1 MKTAPDADR
10 VPPRALP
17 SVSASLMIWGVLAS
31 LMSAQK
37 SENKPVRETTVEN
50 PAHTDLSQGRHPS
63 ASEREWA
70 ERTLAPSLDKAPEKP
85 IGAPTGTNVDEH
97 GNARFST
104 ISNAPIRRL
113 YTEAD
118 LPEDWSQDRYLGYPG
133 QPPYT
138 RGIHASGYRGKLF
151 TMRQFSG
158 FASPEETNQR
168 YKYLLEHGGS
178 GLSVAFDLPTLM
190 GYDSDH
196 PFSEGEV
203 GKCGVAIDSLEDM
216 EILFNGIDLEK
227 ITTSMTINSPASVLW
242 AMYLVVAEKQGAD
255 WKKISGTIQNDILK
269 EYIAQKEYIYPPAPS
284 MRLVIDTFE
293 FGSKFT
299 PRFNTISI
307 SGYHIR
313 EAGST
318 ALQELAFTIYDGV
331 EYVEWARRR
340 GLDVDEFGPR
350 LSFFFNAHND
360 FFEEIA
366 KYRAARK
373 IWYRLMKDRFGA
385 KQARTWLM
393 RFHTQ
398 TAGVSLTAQQ
408 PMNNIARVAIQALAA
423 VLGGTQSLHTDSYDE
438 ALALPTAEA
447 ARIALRT
454 QQIIA
459 YETGVANTID
469 PLGGSYFVEKFT
481 LDMEKGA
488 FDYFEKLDAMGG
500 MVKAIERGYPQ
511 KEIAEASYQ
520 FQRAAEAREKV
531 IVGANEFTI
540 EEESPEI
547 LYIGENVAQA
557 QTAKLKALRERR
569 SNEEVTKKLEALKK
583 AAAQEPQVKPDG
595 TISEANTMPYI
606 IEAVR
611 AYATV
616 GEICDALRSVYGTY
630 EETSIT

>member
-1 MKTAPDADR
+1 MPDSSKPVGNNLADSPVTDLFENGR
-10 VPPRALP
+10 KP
-17 SVSASLMIWGVLAS
+17 S
-31 LMSAQK
+31 K
-37 SENKPVRETTVEN
+37 SE
-50 PAHTDLSQGRHPS
+50 Q
-63 ASEREWA
+63 EWA
-70 ERTLAPSLDKAPEKP
+70 ENTLAPTLEKSPEKP
-85 IGAPTGTNVDEH
+85 IGAPTGVNRDEH
-97 GNARFST
+97 GSARFTT
-104 ISNAPIRRL
+104 ISGVPIRRL
-113 YTEAD
+113 YTPAD
-118 LPEDWSQDRYLGYPG
+118 LPADWAYDQYLKYPG

-138 RGIHASGYRGKLF
+138 RGIHASGYRGKMW

-158 FASPEETNQR
+158 FASPEETNER
-168 YKYLLEHGGS
+168 YKYLLAHGGQ

-196 PFSEGEV
+196 MMSEGEV

-216 EILFNGIDLEK
+216 EILFGGIDLEK
-227 ITTSMTINSPASVLW
+227 TTVSMTINSPASVLW
-242 AMYLVVAEKQGAD
+242 AMYLAVAEKQGAD

-293 FGSKFT
+293 FGSLFT

-318 ALQELAFTIYDGV
+318 ALQDLAFTIYDGV

-340 GLDVDEFGPR
+340 GLEVDEFGPR

-373 IWYRLMKDRFGA
+373 IWYRLMTDRFGA
-385 KQARTWLM
+385 KNQRTWLM

-438 ALALPTAEA
+438 ALALPTEEA

-459 YETGVANTID
+459 FESGVAQTVD
-469 PLGGSYFVEKFT
+469 PLGGSYFVEKQT
-481 LDMEKGA
+481 LDMENGA
-488 FDYFEKLDAMGG
+488 FDYFEKLDQMGG

-520 FQRAAEAREKV
+520 YQRAAEANEK
-531 IVGANEFTI
+531 ITVGVNDFVI
-540 EEESPEI
+540 EEESPNI
-547 LYIGENVAQA
+547 LYIDESVARA
-557 QTAKLKALRERR
+557 QEKKLKALRARR
-569 SNEEVTKKLEALKK
+569 SNEEVQRRLDALKQ
-583 AAAQEPQVKPDG
+583 AAAKTPTAG
-595 TISEANTMPYI
+595 SNGNISDANTMPYI
-606 IEAVR
+606 VDAVR

-616 GEICDALRSVYGTY
+616 GEICEALRQVYGTY
-630 EETSIT
+630 TEVSVTRLLFAVANC

>member
-1 MKTAPDADR
+1 MAEKKSSNPLVAESPIADVLEDR
-10 VPPRALP
+10 EP
-17 SVSASLMIWGVLAS
+17 SP
-31 LMSAQK
+31 
-37 SENKPVRETTVEN
+37 SEK
-50 PAHTDLSQGRHPS
+50 Q
-63 ASEREWA
+63 WA
-70 ERTLAPSLDKAPEKP
+70 EKTLAPTLEKAPERP
-85 IGAPTGTNVDEH
+85 IGAPTGTNRDEN
-97 GNARFST
+97 GYARFTT
-104 ISNAPIRRL
+104 ISGVPIRRL
-113 YTEAD
+113 YTQAD
-118 LPEDWSQDRYLGYPG
+118 LPADWNYDHYLGYPG

-168 YKYLLEHGGS
+168 YKYLLEHGGG

-196 PFSEGEV
+196 AASEGEV

-216 EILFNGIDLEK
+216 EILFGGIDLEK
-227 ITTSMTINSPASVLW
+227 TTVSMTINSPASVLW
-242 AMYLVVAEKQGAD
+242 AMYLAVAEKQGAD

-269 EYIAQKEYIYPPAPS
+269 EYIAQKEYIYPPDPS
-284 MRLVIDTFE
+284 MRLVVDTFE

-318 ALQELAFTIYDGV
+318 ALQELAFTLYDGI
-331 EYVEWARRR
+331 EYVEWALRR
-340 GLDVDEFGPR
+340 GLEVDEFGPR

-373 IWYRLMKDRFGA
+373 IWYQVMKGRFNA
-385 KQARTWLM
+385 KNERTRLM

-408 PMNNIARVAIQALAA
+408 PLNNIARAALQALAA
-423 VLGGTQSLHTDSYDE
+423 VLGGTQSLHIDGYDE
-438 ALALPTAEA
+438 ALALPTEEA

-459 YETGVANTID
+459 YESGVAQTVD
-469 PLGGSYFVEKFT
+469 PLGGSYFLENLT
-481 LDMEKGA
+481 LQMESGA
-488 FDYFEKLDAMGG
+488 FDYFGKLDAMGG

-520 FQRAAEAREKV
+520 FQRAAEAKEKI
-531 IVGANEFTI
+531 IVGANEFVI
-540 EEESPEI
+540 EEESPNI
-547 LYIGENVAQA
+547 LYIDESVARHQS
-557 QTAKLKALRERR
+557 AKLKALRARR
-569 SNEEVTKKLEALKK
+569 SNDEVQRRLDALKK
-583 AAAQEPQVKPDG
+583 AAAQEPKAESNGNVSP
-595 TISEANTMPYI
+595 ANTMPYI
-606 IEAVR
+606 IDAVR

-616 GEICDALRSVYGTY
+616 GEICDALRDVYGAYT
-630 EETSIT
+630 EASIT

>member
-1 MKTAPDADR
+1 MADKKTSKQVAESPIQDVFEKRRPAP
-10 VPPRALP
+10 
-17 SVSASLMIWGVLAS
+17 
-31 LMSAQK
+31 
-37 SENKPVRETTVEN
+37 SEK
-50 PAHTDLSQGRHPS
+50 D
-63 ASEREWA
+63 WA
-70 ERTLAPSLDKAPEKP
+70 EKTLGPSLEKQPEKP
-85 IGAPTGTNVDEH
+85 IGAPTGINKDEN
-97 GNARFST
+97 GNARFTT
-104 ISNAPIRRL
+104 ISGVPVRRL
-113 YTEAD
+113 YTQAD
-118 LPEDWSQDRYLGYPG
+118 LPEDWNYEQYLNYPG

-168 YKYLLEHGGS
+168 YKYLLQHGGG

-196 PFSEGEV
+196 PASEGEV

-242 AMYLVVAEKQGAD
+242 AMYLVVAEKQGGD
-255 WKKISGTIQNDILK
+255 WKKLGGTIQNDILK

-299 PRFNTISI
+299 PKWNTVSI

-318 ALQELAFTIYDGV
+318 ALQELAFTVYDGV
-331 EYVEWARRR
+331 EYVEWALRR

-373 IWYRLMKDRFGA
+373 IWYRLMKDRFRA
-385 KQARTWLM
+385 KNDRTRLM
-393 RFHTQ
+393 RFHSQ

-423 VLGGTQSLHTDSYDE
+423 VLGGTQSLHCDGYDE

-459 YETGVANTID
+459 YESGVAQTID
-469 PLGGSYFVEKFT
+469 PLGGSYFVEKMT
-481 LDMEKGA
+481 LEMEKGA
-488 FDYFEKLDAMGG
+488 FDYFDKMDGMGG
-500 MVKAIERGYPQ
+500 MVKAIERGFPQ

-520 FQRAAEAREKV
+520 YQRAVEAREKI
-531 IVGANEFTI
+531 IVGANQFTVD
-540 EEESPEI
+540 EPEPQNI
-547 LYIGENVAQA
+547 LYIDESVAQRQA
-557 QTAKLKALRERR
+557 GKLKALRERR
-569 SNEEVTKKLEALKK
+569 SNDEVRRRLDALKK
-583 AAAQEPQVKPDG
+583 AAAQEPQAG
-595 TISEANTMPYI
+595 TNGNISPVNTMPYI
-606 IEAVR
+606 VDAVR

-616 GEICDALRSVYGTY
+616 GEICEALRQVYGTY
-630 EETSIT
+630 TEVSIT

>member
-1 MKTAPDADR
+1 MANSKT
-10 VPPRALP
+10 
-17 SVSASLMIWGVLAS
+17 SGKGVSDS
-31 LMSAQK
+31 
-37 SENKPVRETTVEN
+37 
-50 PAHTDLSQGRHPS
+50 PATDVFESGRHPS
-63 ASEREWA
+63 EAEQQWA
-70 ERTLAPSLDKAPEKP
+70 EKTLAPTLEKNPERP
-85 IGAPTGTNVDEH
+85 IGAPTGVNLDDQGH
-97 GNARFST
+97 ARFTT
-104 ISNAPIRRL
+104 ISGMPIRRL

-118 LPEDWSQDRYLGYPG
+118 LPEDWSYDSYLNYPG
-133 QPPYT
+133 QAPYT
-138 RGIHASGYRGKLF
+138 RGIHASGYRGKMW

-168 YKYLLEHGGS
+168 YKYLLAHGGQ

-216 EILFNGIDLEK
+216 EILFDGIDLEK
-227 ITTSMTINSPASVLW
+227 TTVSMTINSPASILW
-242 AMYLVVAEKQGAD
+242 AMYLAVAEKQGAD
-255 WKKISGTIQNDILK
+255 WNKISGTTQNDILK

-299 PRFNTISI
+299 PKFNTISI

-318 ALQELAFTIYDGV
+318 ALQELAFTVYDGV

-385 KQARTWLM
+385 KNQRTWLM

-408 PMNNIARVAIQALAA
+408 PMNNIARVAIQALAG

-438 ALALPTAEA
+438 ALALPTEEA
-447 ARIALRT
+447 VRIALRT

-459 YETGVANTID
+459 YESGVANTVD
-469 PLGGSYFVEKFT
+469 PLGGSYFVERLT
-481 LDMEKGA
+481 LDMENGA
-488 FDYFEKLDAMGG
+488 FDYFNKLDAMGG
-500 MVKAIERGYPQ
+500 MVAAIEKGYPQ

-520 FQRAAEAREKV
+520 FQRANESREKV
-531 IVGANEFTI
+531 TVGANEFVVD
-540 EEESPEI
+540 EPSPNI
-547 LYIGENVAQA
+547 LYIGEEVAQA
-557 QTAKLKALRERR
+557 QTKKLNALRARR
-569 SNEEVTKKLEALKK
+569 SNDEVRRCLDALKK
-583 AAAQEPQVKPDG
+583 AAAQEPKAGVDG
-595 TISEANTMPYI
+595 QISPANTMPFI
-606 IEAVR
+606 LDAVR

-616 GEICDALRSVYGTY
+616 GEICDALRQVYGEYT
-630 EETSIT
+630 ETAFA

>member
-1 MKTAPDADR
+1 MAPDKPKKPAVAESPIDNVFAGR
-10 VPPRALP
+10 RP
-17 SVSASLMIWGVLAS
+17 S
-31 LMSAQK
+31 
-37 SENKPVRETTVEN
+37 
-50 PAHTDLSQGRHPS
+50 PA
-63 ASEREWA
+63 EKVWA
-70 ERTLAPSLDKAPEKP
+70 EKTLTPTLEKSPERP
-85 IGAPTGTNVDEH
+85 IGAASGVNLDEH
-97 GNARFST
+97 GHARFTTVSGV
-104 ISNAPIRRL
+104 PIRRL

-118 LPEDWSQDRYLGYPG
+118 LPEDWNYEKYLGYPG
-133 QPPYT
+133 EPPFT
-138 RGIHASGYRGKLF
+138 RGIHATGYRGKLY

-168 YKYLLEHGGS
+168 YRYLLQQGGG

-196 PFSEGEV
+196 PASEGEV

-227 ITTSMTINSPASVLW
+227 TTVSMTINSPASVLW

-255 WKKISGTIQNDILK
+255 WKKVSGTLQNDILK
-269 EYIAQKEYIYPPAPS
+269 EYIAQKEYIYPPAQS

-293 FGSKFT
+293 FGSLFT

-318 ALQELAFTIYDGV
+318 ALQELAFTLYDGV
-331 EYVEWARRR
+331 EYVEWAQRR
-340 GLDVDEFGPR
+340 GLEVDEFGPR

-373 IWYRLMKDRFGA
+373 LWYRVMKDRFGA
-385 KQARTWLM
+385 KNQRTWLM

-398 TAGVSLTAQQ
+398 TAGVSLPAQQ

-423 VLGGTQSLHTDSYDE
+423 VLGGTQSLHTDAYDE
-438 ALALPTAEA
+438 ALALPTEQA

-459 YETGVANTID
+459 YESGVTHTVD
-469 PLGGSYFVEKFT
+469 PLGGSYFLENLT
-481 LDMEKGA
+481 LQMEKGA
-488 FDYFEKLDAMGG
+488 QDYFSKLDAMGG
-500 MVKAIERGYPQ
+500 MVKAIEQGYPQ
-511 KEIAEASYQ
+511 KEVAEASYQ
-520 FQRAAEAREKV
+520 YQRAAEAKEKV
-531 IVGANEFTI
+531 IVGVNEFTV
-540 EEESPEI
+540 EEESPSI
-547 LYIGENVAQA
+547 LYIGENVAVQ
-557 QTAKLKALRERR
+557 QTAKLKSLRQRR
-569 SNEEVTKKLEALKK
+569 SNDEVTRRLDALKK
-583 AAAQEPQVKPDG
+583 VAAQEPRAESGK
-595 TISEANTMPYI
+595 ISSANTMPYI
-606 IEAVR
+606 IDAVR

-616 GEICDALRSVYGTY
+616 GEICEALRDVYGTY
-630 EETSIT
+630 TEVSVT

>member
-1 MKTAPDADR
+1 MADH
-10 VPPRALP
+10 VKKKDQSGIAESPIAE
-17 SVSASLMIWGVLAS
+17 IF
-31 LMSAQK
+31 
-37 SENKPVRETTVEN
+37 E
-50 PAHTDLSQGRHPS
+50 GRHP
-63 ASEREWA
+63 AESEKRWA
-70 ERTLAPSLDKAPEKP
+70 ETTLTKTLEKAPEKP
-85 IGAPTGTNVDEH
+85 IGAATGVNLDESGH
-97 GNARFST
+97 AQFTT
-104 ISNAPIRRL
+104 ISGVPIRRL
-113 YTEAD
+113 YTQAD
-118 LPEDWSQDRYLGYPG
+118 LPEDWNYEKYLGYPG

-138 RGIHASGYRGKLF
+138 RGIHSSGYRGRLW

-158 FASPEETNQR
+158 FASPEETNER
-168 YKYLLEHGGS
+168 YKYLLASGGG

-196 PFSEGEV
+196 AASEGEV

-227 ITTSMTINSPASVLW
+227 TTVSMTINSPASVLW

-255 WKKISGTIQNDILK
+255 WKKVSGTLQNDILK

-299 PRFNTISI
+299 PKFNSISI

-340 GLDVDEFGPR
+340 GLDVDDFGPR
-350 LSFFFNAHND
+350 LSYFFNSHSD

-366 KYRAARK
+366 KFRAARK

-385 KQARTWLM
+385 KQERTWLM

-408 PMNNIARVAIQALAA
+408 PLNNIARVALQGLAA

-438 ALALPTAEA
+438 ALALPTQEA

-459 YETGVANTID
+459 YESGVAQTVD
-469 PLGGSYFVEKFT
+469 PLAGSYFLEKLT
-481 LDMEKGA
+481 LDMENGA
-488 FDYFEKLDAMGG
+488 FDYFERLDAMGG
-500 MVKAIERGYPQ
+500 MVKAIENGFPQ

-520 FQRAAEAREKV
+520 YQRAVEAKEK
-531 IVGANEFTI
+531 IVVGVNDFTI
-540 EEESPEI
+540 QETQPDT
-547 LYIGENVAQA
+547 LYIDESVARH
-557 QTAKLKALRERR
+557 QTEKLNALRARR
-569 SNEEVTKKLEALKK
+569 NNDEVRRTLDALKK
-583 AAAQEPQVKPDG
+583 AAAQEPVVRSDG
-595 TISEANTMPYI
+595 RISDANTMPFI
-606 IEAVR
+606 IDCVR

-616 GEICDALRSVYGTY
+616 GEICQALREVYGTY
-630 EETSIT
+630 EEVSIT

>member
-1 MKTAPDADR
+1 MEKK
-10 VPPRALP
+10 P
-17 SVSASLMIWGVLAS
+17 S
-31 LMSAQK
+31 
-37 SENKPVRETTVEN
+37 KPQVAEN
-50 PAHTDLSQGRHPS
+50 PIADVFENRHPS
-63 ASEREWA
+63 TAEKNWA
-70 ERTLAPSLDKAPEKP
+70 EKTLAPTIEKAPERP
-85 IGAPTGTNVDEH
+85 IGAPTGVNIDEQ
-97 GNARFST
+97 GRARFTT
-104 ISNAPIRRL
+104 ISAVPVRRL
-113 YTEAD
+113 YSQAD
-118 LPEDWSQDRYLGYPG
+118 LPEDWSEEKYLGYPG
-133 QPPYT
+133 QAPYT
-138 RGIHASGYRGKLF
+138 RGIHATGYRGKLF

-168 YKYLLEHGGS
+168 YQYLLQHGGG

-196 PFSEGEV
+196 PASEGEV

-216 EILFNGIDLEK
+216 EILFRGIDLEK
-227 ITTSMTINSPASVLW
+227 TTVSMTINSPASVLW

-318 ALQELAFTIYDGV
+318 ALQELAFTLYDGV

-373 IWYRLMKDRFGA
+373 IWAHVMQERFGA
-385 KQARTWLM
+385 KNQRTGLM

-398 TAGVSLTAQQ
+398 TAGVSLPAQQ
-408 PMNNIARVAIQALAA
+408 PMNNIARVALQALAA
-423 VLGGTQSLHTDSYDE
+423 VLGGTQSLHCDSYDE
-438 ALALPTAEA
+438 ALALPTEEA

-459 YETGVANTID
+459 YESGVTQTVD
-469 PLGGSYFVEKFT
+469 PLGGSYFLEALT
-481 LDMEKGA
+481 LDMEKGTL
-488 FDYFEKLDAMGG
+488 DYFGKMDAMGG

-520 FQRAAEAREKV
+520 YQRAAEAREKV
-531 IVGANEFTI
+531 TVGVNEFVI
-540 EEESPEI
+540 EEDSPHI
-547 LYIGENVAQA
+547 LYIDESVARHQS
-557 QTAKLKALRERR
+557 AKLQALRSRR
-569 SNEEVTKKLEALKK
+569 SNEEVQRCLDALKK
-583 AAAQEPQVKPDG
+583 AAAEEPAATANGVSP
-595 TISEANTMPYI
+595 ANTMPYI
-606 IEAVR
+606 VDAVR

-616 GEICDALRSVYGTY
+616 GEICAALRDVYGTY
-630 EETSIT
+630 TEVSIT